1 MRRAFIRTSWAL
13 ATWALP
19 GNAWA
24 GEGDLGS
31 VRTPPRKG
39 TDPLFERKGCPKFK
53 LRFDAIFPMK
63 TRPHLYNIYFGSH
76 FFGAAGGGAPRDL
89 QQTAA
94 QRRLMLTGVSSRRRQ
109 NPSKI
114 DPFSMHTHAMES
126 RADTYEQN
134 QCTASHTHTVQSH
147 IERSS

>member
-1 MRRAFIRTSWAL
+1 MGVTVAKGALRKSVHSPLRALTLFPAHG
-13 ATWALP
+13 AY
-19 GNAWA
+19 
-24 GEGDLGS
+24 
-31 VRTPPRKG
+31 PRKG
-39 TDPLFERKGCPKFK
+39 TDPLFERKGCRKFK

-109 NPSKI
+109 NPSKF

-126 RADTYEQN
+126 QADTTLAAKSFT
-134 QCTASHTHTVQSH
+134 CKDCHAPLVKL
-147 IERSS
+147 

>member
-1 MRRAFIRTSWAL
+1 MPCLRT
-13 ATWALP
+13 
-19 GNAWA
+19 G
-24 GEGDLGS
+24 
-31 VRTPPRKG
+31 PRKG

-63 TRPHLYNIYFGSH
+63 TRPHLLYIYFGSH

-134 QCTASHTHTVQSH
+134 QCTASHTHTVSH
-147 IERSS
+147 RKVQLNTSILRLRLQATLDFSTFEPPLRFGGR